1 MQTKREMEE
10 KAWQKLLLNTE
21 MEKIYQMKQENL
33 SENISFIGG
42 GFRMTLPKC
51 MLCSNFN
58 ENSEEMTCKAFPD
71 GIPEDVIFSGYEEE
85 CKNGIKFKE
94 FE

>member
-1 MQTKREMEE
+1 
-10 KAWQKLLLNTE
+10 
-21 MEKIYQMKQENL
+21 
-33 SENISFIGG
+33 
-42 GFRMTLPKC
+42 MTLPKC

-85 CKNGIKFKE
+85 CKNGIKFKK

>member
-1 MQTKREMEE
+1 MQIEAKTVESAQRRR
-10 KAWQKLLLNTE
+10 LLGIETE
-21 MEKIYQMKQENL
+21 SGFQMKQENL

-85 CKNGIKFKE
+85 CKNGI
-94 FE
+94 

>member
-1 MQTKREMEE
+1 
-10 KAWQKLLLNTE
+10 
-21 MEKIYQMKQENL
+21 
-33 SENISFIGG
+33 
-42 GFRMTLPKC
+42 MTLPKC

-58 ENSEEMTCKAFPD
+58 ENSEEMTCKAFLD

-94 FE
+94 ME

>member
-1 MQTKREMEE
+1 
-10 KAWQKLLLNTE
+10 
-21 MEKIYQMKQENL
+21 
-33 SENISFIGG
+33 
-42 GFRMTLPKC
+42 MTLPKC

-85 CKNGIKFKE
+85 CKNGIKFKPDKLAATSRNDRWY
-94 FE
+94 FCTYF

>member
-1 MQTKREMEE
+1 MGWEFVRNGK
-10 KAWQKLLLNTE
+10 
-21 MEKIYQMKQENL
+21 NL